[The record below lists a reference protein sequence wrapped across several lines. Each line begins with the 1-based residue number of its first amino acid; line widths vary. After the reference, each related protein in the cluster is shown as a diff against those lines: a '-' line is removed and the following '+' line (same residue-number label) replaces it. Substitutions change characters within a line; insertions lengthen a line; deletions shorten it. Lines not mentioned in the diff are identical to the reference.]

1 VPRTVRRDP
10 AAQSAWSAC
19 AWARFRKSA
28 VTPFVWQLAQNDA
41 SGMTRPAAP
50 AFAGSFMIAI
60 DLYSLPGPWQ
70 LPQSSGGLREA
81 CFVWDQE
88 LTRCDLYPSGSNL
101 VSRRRSQSRVYPEPR
116 DASQGYTVRSDHRV
130 IAAPTHS
137 APRTSRRPP

>member
-28 VTPFVWQLAQNDA
+28 VTPFVWQFAQNDA
-41 SGMTRPAAP
+41 SGMASPAAL

-70 LPQSSGGLREA
+70 LSQSSGGLREA

-88 LTRCDLYPSGSNL
+88 VTRCDPIPVRIESRQQEAPP
-101 VSRRRSQSRVYPEPR
+101 VSCLPGATKRQ
-116 DASQGYTVRSDHRV
+116 QGIHC
-130 IAAPTHS
+130 PL
-137 APRTSRRPP
+137 